1 MKNKK
6 QLQGGK
12 LFNNA
17 GKGKYTNKDCIE
29 NVIYY
34 CLRERKHKDH
44 SNELLTWG
52 ALGAPEWD
60 GSRGVVEAFKR
71 VQSAYTRKGTF
82 GRYIDH
88 EVYDFSQKEIAAIQE
103 VGVDL
108 DEVARQ
114 MAKDFFRDGTQVMYA
129 VHNRNEKEKDIHVH
143 FAVNTVNYKT
153 NRKRRENKT
162 DTKNRSERM
171 NKIIAEMVRKS
182 SD

>member
-34 CLRERKHKDH
+34 CLREGKHKDR
-44 SNELLTWG
+44 SNELITCG

-60 GSRGVVEAFKR
+60 GSRGIIEAFKK
-71 VQSAYTRKGTF
+71 VQSAYTRKGNF

-88 EVYDFSQKEIAAIQE
+88 EVYDFSQEEEKAIKESGI
-103 VGVDL
+103 DL

-114 MAKDFFRDGTQVMYA
+114 MANDFFCDGTQVMYA
-129 VHNRNEKEKDIHVH
+129 VHNRNEKEQDIHVH

-162 DTKNRSERM
+162 DTKNRSKRM
-171 NKIIAEMVRKS
+171 NEIIAEMVRKPT
-182 SD
+182 D